1 MIKCYLAA
9 ILLTFSVSTH
19 VIADD
24 YLLRLDTVGLR
35 ELPNGD
41 QEPDSKIPESIEIV
55 VGKNNSFY
63 GSTSIGVHKISIR
76 GKIRESQD
84 ERLLVELH
92 YEKFSETG
100 EFVPVV
106 GGKMHPVR
114 KGLTFESKAKSVE
127 LGETVVFDGL
137 VSLSERK
144 RLTLTID
151 HFDPS
156 INREQ

>member
-1 MIKCYLAA
+1 MIKCYFATIMLA
-9 ILLTFSVSTH
+9 IFSSTYA
-19 VIADD
+19 IADG
-24 YLLRLDTVGLR
+24 YLLRVETVELR
-35 ELPNGD
+35 DLPNGD
-41 QEPDSKIPESIEIV
+41 QAPDSKILESIEIV
-55 VGKNNSFY
+55 VGINKTFY
-63 GSTSIGVHKISIR
+63 GSTTIGEDKISIR
-76 GKIRESQD
+76 GRIRESQD

-114 KGLTFESKAKSVE
+114 KGLIFESKAKSVE

-144 RLTLTID
+144 RLTLSID